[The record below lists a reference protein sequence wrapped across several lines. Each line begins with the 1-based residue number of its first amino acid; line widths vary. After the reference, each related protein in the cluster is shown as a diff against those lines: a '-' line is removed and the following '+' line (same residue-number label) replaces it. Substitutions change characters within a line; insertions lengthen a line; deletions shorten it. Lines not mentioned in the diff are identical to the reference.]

1 MFVYS
6 TATDAMESGFVIVTD
21 RFVCLLGP
29 EATAA
34 TAASVYRL
42 LEADDTALGNIFDSV
57 LTRHELQ
64 RFAVV
69 EVLDAPS
76 RCFHVTVRGD
86 VLVELEGTTATRLS
100 GAANAS
106 WISSEARGVT
116 SLRLS
121 LQSGSTDA
129 SPLTLRDGVVRACSV
144 AVGTSVE
151 KSSRAAPKLPIKK
164 TAAVSR
170 KIPLSASLN
179 KRDQV
184 DFAVTP
190 AETPSALWVLTL
202 PDGSEV
208 EAGLPIVIGR
218 RQVLTNLDGSSV
230 VNVVAPSPR
239 REISASHLELAV
251 VDGELRGRDLDS
263 ANGTVVHTGARPA
276 RLLHGG
282 RTTTLRSGDILDI
295 GEEFSV
301 IVGTK
306 D

>member
-1 MFVYS
+1 
-6 TATDAMESGFVIVTD
+6 MESGFVVITD

-29 EATAA
+29 EATAS
-34 TAASVYRL
+34 TAASVHRL
-42 LEADDTALGNIFDSV
+42 LAADDTALDDIFDSV

-69 EVLDAPS
+69 EVLDALS

-86 VLVELEGTTATRLS
+86 VLVELEGTAATRLS
-100 GAANAS
+100 GAANTS

-121 LQSGSTDA
+121 LQSGYTDA
-129 SPLTLRDGVVRACSV
+129 NPLPLRDGVVRACSV

-151 KSSRAAPKLPIKK
+151 KSATAAPKPRVKQGV
-164 TAAVSR
+164 AASR
-170 KIPLSASLN
+170 KIPLPSSLS
-179 KRDQV
+179 KSDQV
-184 DFAVTP
+184 YFAVTP
-190 AETPSALWVLTL
+190 AETHPSLWVLTL

-208 EAGLPIVIGR
+208 EASLPIVIGR
-218 RQVLTNLDGSSV
+218 RQVLMNPDGSSV
-230 VNVVAPSPR
+230 VNLLAPSPR
-239 REISASHLELAV
+239 REISSSHLELAV

-263 ANGTVVHTGARPA
+263 ANGTVVHTDSRPP

-282 RTTTLRSGDILDI
+282 RTTSLRSGDILDI

-301 IVGTK
+301 IVGTR